1 MIELTVDGKSV
12 TIEEGKNLLQGC
24 LENDIYIP
32 HLCFLEG
39 MTNPPASC
47 RLCFVE
53 IGDVGRPVTACKVK
67 PEPGM
72 VVKTDTAAVRRLQQ
86 SALRLLL
93 SVHDVDCRHCPANKR
108 CELQKMAKF
117 LGVRLKPRRLEH
129 LDREQPMP
137 QEHPL
142 FEFNLHRCVLCGKC
156 VAVCQEQTGHALLTF
171 AKRGFDTV
179 ITAFDE
185 RDRSELPC
193 GNCLACVEVCPVSAI
208 FLKDSAESKYKVS
221 DCG

>member
-1 MIELTVDGKSV
+1 MIELIVDGRPV
-12 TIEEGKNLLQGC
+12 AIEEGKNLLQGC
-24 LENDIYIP
+24 LENGIYIP

-39 MTNPPASC
+39 MSNPPASC

-53 IGDVGRPVTACKVK
+53 VKDQGKPVTACKVK

-72 VVKTDTAAVRRLQQ
+72 EVRTDTPAVRRLQK

-93 SVHDVDCRHCPANKR
+93 SVHRVDCRRCPANKR
-108 CELQKMAKF
+108 CELQNMARF

-129 LDREQPMP
+129 VERQQPML

-142 FEFNLHRCVLCGKC
+142 FEFDVNRCVLCGKC
-156 VAVCQEQTGHALLTF
+156 VAICQARTGHALLTF
-171 AKRGFDTV
+171 AKRGFDTI
-179 ITAFDE
+179 ITAFNEKDP
-185 RDRSELPC
+185 SQLPC

-208 FLKDSAESKYKVS
+208 FLKHCEESEYNLP
-221 DCG
+221 G

>member
-1 MIELTVDGKSV
+1 MIELTVDGKPV
-12 TIEEGKNLLQGC
+12 VMEEGSNLLQGC
-24 LENDIYIP
+24 LENGIYIP

-39 MTNPPASC
+39 MSNPPASC

-53 IGDVGRPVTACKVK
+53 VGNQDRPVTACKVQ

-72 VVKTDTAAVRRLQQ
+72 VVRTDTEAVRRLQR

-93 SVHDVDCRHCPANKR
+93 SVHHVDCRHCPSNKR

-117 LGVRLKPRRLEH
+117 LSVRLRPRRLEH
-129 LDREQPMP
+129 LERQQPMP

-142 FEFNLHRCVLCGKC
+142 FEFDLHRCVLCGKC
-156 VAVCQEQTGHALLTF
+156 VEVCQERTGHALLTF

-179 ITAFDE
+179 ITAFDAGDP
-185 RDRSELPC
+185 DRLPC
-193 GNCLACVEVCPVSAI
+193 AKCLACVEVCPVSAI
-208 FLKDSAESKYKVS
+208 FLRGSDESEYNLPGR
-221 DCG
+221 C